1 MSVATLPEAR
11 RRPFLAPPVPII
23 AIAAIAVFVLFV
35 GATLAVAGSTL
46 GFDFLA
52 YHAAA
57 VRVLHGQPLFDTSFT
72 AAGSFGLFYYPP
84 TFLPLILP
92 FGLLEPTVAT
102 WTWTAILLG
111 AFALGIA
118 VLPVSIRTRWL
129 IVLLAG
135 LSWPFVYA
143 VKLGQVGPLLFLA
156 FAIGWRTLDRPLP
169 LGVSTAAGTAITL
182 QPGVVFVW
190 ALLTRRWRAVVI
202 GLAVL
207 VALAVAAT
215 VLSGARIWPDFI
227 TLAQRVSNPITLEHN
242 LTPGAVLYR
251 LGVPA
256 ATATL
261 AQLVAMALVVV
272 AVVYASLRRASDV
285 GYLVAVVASQ
295 LLSPILWDHYA
306 LLLLLPVAWLLERRR
321 WWAAL
326 IPLATSVPLIGITPD
341 VVYPLAFV
349 AAGIALL
356 TGMKGGSGKITA

>member
-1 MSVATLPEAR
+1 MSSRSGGATDAARGCARAHGLPCRLPGTCSGSRSSIAGCPGSSRWPPMSVATLPEAR
-11 RRPFLAPPVPII
+11 RRPFVAPPVPVI

-57 VRVLHGQPLFDTSFT
+57 VRVLHAQPLFDTSFT

-169 LGVSTAAGTAITL
+169 LGVSTAAGTAIKL

-251 LGVPA
+251 LRVPPPPP
-256 ATATL
+256 TPPHPPP
-261 AQLVAMALVVV
+261 
-272 AVVYASLRRASDV
+272 RAPR
-285 GYLVAVVASQ
+285 G
-295 LLSPILWDHYA
+295 
-306 LLLLLPVAWLLERRR
+306 
-321 WWAAL
+321 
-326 IPLATSVPLIGITPD
+326 
-341 VVYPLAFV
+341 AFV
-349 AAGIALL
+349 GFAPP
-356 TGMKGGSGKITA
+356 